1 MAELGVDKRS
11 TRSRSKTPSIIASEN
26 GNSDKKAKKI
36 PTISLIEEEDD
47 IVEILS
53 QPGKKRPRRSAKAPT
68 SDTSPDVSAI
78 EVKSSQKETASSRTS
93 VFTTTTVTETV
104 KKSTNGESSAA
115 ASTTTTTNVTKFG
128 TEVPENQSIFNNI
141 FNAIKTSTPILA
153 NKRTKRVTETI
164 NSSLPVNGAEHPA
177 YKE

>member
-11 TRSRSKTPSIIASEN
+11 TRSRSKTPSILASEN
-26 GNSDKKAKKI
+26 GNSDKKSKKI

-47 IVEILS
+47 VVEVFS
-53 QPGKKRPRRSAKAPT
+53 QPGKKRQRRSAKPVT
-68 SDTSPDVSAI
+68 DTSPDVSPV
-78 EVKSSQKETASSRTS
+78 EVKSSQKETVSSRTS
-93 VFTTTTVTETV
+93 VVTTKTVTETV
-104 KKSTNGESSAA
+104 QKSTNGESS

-141 FNAIKTSTPILA
+141 FNAIKTSTPILT
-153 NKRTKRVTETI
+153 NKRSKRVTETV
-164 NSSLPVNGAEHPA
+164 NSSLPINGAEHPA

>member
-11 TRSRSKTPSIIASEN
+11 TRSRSKTPSILASEN
-26 GNSDKKAKKI
+26 GNSDKKSKKI

-47 IVEILS
+47 VVEVFS
-53 QPGKKRPRRSAKAPT
+53 QPGKKRQRRSAKAAT
-68 SDTSPDVSAI
+68 DTSPDVSPM
-78 EVKSSQKETASSRTS
+78 EVKSSQKETVSSRTS
-93 VFTTTTVTETV
+93 VVTTKTVTETV
-104 KKSTNGESSAA
+104 QKSTNGESS

-128 TEVPENQSIFNNI
+128 ATEVPENQSIFNNI

-153 NKRTKRVTETI
+153 NKRSKRVTETI
-164 NSSLPVNGAEHPA
+164 NSSLTVNGAEHPA